1 MAVALEA
8 CHAELCAERDAAKED
23 AFQHRSHA
31 DQAKP
36 CVATRRSPPISHADV
51 TGRLHLCS
59 HHPDGSQMGG
69 VRPRAEGRQDG
80 TTGSLNIMTDCFE
93 LLPRIFELCDQ
104 DGRPLTY
111 QIMAK
116 GGAAR
121 AAAAAAALLAAW
133 TISPTQR
140 LTNDDH
146 LVTVKRARVLV
157 PT

>member
-1 MAVALEA
+1 MRGNTPLTANL
-8 CHAELCAERDAAKED
+8 
-23 AFQHRSHA
+23 
-31 DQAKP
+31 
-36 CVATRRSPPISHADV
+36 TRRRHGEATSSL
-51 TGRLHLCS
+51 TSSRWQ
-59 HHPDGSQMGG
+59 PDGRGETACRG
-69 VRPRAEGRQDG
+69 AAGRQHG

-133 TISPTQR
+133 TISLPTQR